1 MTHKTKGIVLRSIKY
16 GETSLVVW
24 IFTEQFGIQSYMVN
38 GVRTSKA
45 ASAKAVFFQPAAQLD
60 MVVYHKESASM
71 QRIKEFGWAFLYR
84 EVLNQVIKNSIASF
98 MVELL
103 QKCLKQPE
111 ANNDLFNFFEDALQQ
126 LDTAGKAVTANYPL
140 FIALHLPHFFGFR
153 MTDNF
158 SEKNNILD
166 LREGVFTNK
175 QPVHPHFIEGEN
187 ARLSSRLLRVMHPQE
202 LDSFT
207 MNREGRRQLL
217 MRFMEYY
224 SLHIPDFGQMKTLI
238 VLHEVLGP

>member
-1 MTHKTKGIVLRSIKY
+1 MTHKTRGIVLRSIKY

-71 QRIKEFGWAFLYR
+71 QRIKEFSWAFLYR
-84 EVLNQVIKNSIASF
+84 ELLNQVIKNSIASF

-126 LDTAGKAVTANYPL
+126 LDTASKVVTANYPL

-166 LREGVFTNK
+166 LREGVFTNE
-175 QPVHPHFIEGEN
+175 QPIHPHFIEGEN

-202 LDSFT
+202 LDSFA

-217 MRFMEYY
+217 MRYMDYY
-224 SLHIPDFGQMKTLI
+224 SLHIADFGQMKTLM
-238 VLHEVLGP
+238 VLHEVLGH